1 MSDVVSLLAR
11 TSLFGKLPPETQA
24 KVAQQM
30 RPANFSNGQQIFSR
44 GDAGTELYLLLDGR
58 VRLSIISLEGRELA
72 FAHAGP
78 GDIFGEIATL
88 DGGARTADAT
98 AVSTVKALS
107 LTRSQINGLVETAP
121 QFAKAAIELLCKR
134 LREGDQQL
142 EVIALHRI
150 EVRLARYLLSA
161 VRQQHGATP
170 PKSPKIALGISQG
183 ELALVLGA
191 SRPKV
196 NAALMMLEDTGAI
209 TRDGDKYVCNTD
221 ELTSIGEVG

>member
-1 MSDVVSLLAR
+1 MSDVAQLLSK
-11 TSLFGKLPPETQA
+11 TTLFGKLPADVQA
-24 KVAQQM
+24 KIAQQM
-30 RPANFSNGQQIFSR
+30 RPVSFGSGQQIFSR
-44 GDAGTELYLLLDGR
+44 GDPGTEMYLVLEGR
-58 VRLSIISLEGRELA
+58 VRLSIISLDGRELA
-72 FAHAGP
+72 FTHAAP

-98 AVSTVKALS
+98 AVSAVKALS
-107 LTRSQINGLVETAP
+107 LSRAQINTFVETSPA
-121 QFAKAAIELLCKR
+121 FAKAAIDLLCRR

-161 VRQQHGATP
+161 VRQQHGAAP
-170 PKSPKIALGISQG
+170 PKSPAISLGISQG

-209 TRDGDKYVCNTD
+209 TRQGDKYVCNVD
-221 ELTSIGEVG
+221 ELTTVGEVG

>member
-1 MSDVVSLLAR
+1 MTDVAALLAK
-11 TSLFGKLPPETQA
+11 TTLFANLPADAQA

-30 RPANFSNGQQIFSR
+30 RPVAYTNGQQIFSR
-44 GDAGTELYLLLDGR
+44 GDPGTELYLMLGGR
-58 VRLSIISLEGRELA
+58 VRLSIISLDGRELA
-72 FAHAGP
+72 FTHAAP

-98 AVSTVKALS
+98 AVSAVKALTLS
-107 LTRSQINGLVETAP
+107 RAQINTLLETQP
-121 QFAKAAIELLCKR
+121 QFAKAAIDLLCRR
-134 LREGDQQL
+134 LREGDQQI

-170 PKSPKIALGISQG
+170 PKNPAIALGISQG

-209 TRDGDKYVCNTD
+209 TRQGDKYVCNLE
-221 ELTSIGEVG
+221 ELANVGEVG

>member
-1 MSDVVSLLAR
+1 MSNVIDLLGKTR
-11 TSLFGKLPPETQA
+11 LFCKLLPDAQQ

-30 RPANFSNGQQIFSR
+30 RPVSYGAGQQIFSR
-44 GDAGTELYLLLDGR
+44 GDAGTELYLVLDGR

-72 FAHAGP
+72 FTHAAP

-98 AVSTVKALS
+98 AVSPVKALS
-107 LTRSQINGLVETAP
+107 LSRPQINTLLETSP
-121 QFAKAAIELLCKR
+121 QFARAAIDLLCQR
-134 LREGDQQL
+134 LRDGDLQL

-150 EVRLARYLLSA
+150 EVRLARYLLNA
-161 VRQQHGATP
+161 VRQQHGASP
-170 PKSPKIALGISQG
+170 PTKPSIALGISQG

-196 NAALMMLEDTGAI
+196 NAALMMLEESGAI
-209 TRDGDKYVCNTD
+209 TREGDRYACN
-221 ELTSIGEVG
+221 LAALAAIGEVG

>member
-1 MSDVVSLLAR
+1 MSNVAELLGKN
-11 TSLFGKLPPETQA
+11 SLFASLSADTMA

-30 RPANFSNGQQIFSR
+30 RPVSYGNGQQIFSR
-44 GDAGTELYLLLDGR
+44 GDAGTELYLLLEGR
-58 VRLSIISLEGRELA
+58 VRLSIISLDGRELA
-72 FAHAGP
+72 FAHASP

-98 AVSTVKALS
+98 AVSAVKALTLS
-107 LTRSQINGLVETAP
+107 RGQINTLVETSP
-121 QFAKAAIELLCKR
+121 QFAKAAIELLCRR
-134 LREGDQQL
+134 LREGDQQI

-170 PKSPKIALGISQG
+170 PKSPAISLGISQG

-209 TRDGDKYVCNTD
+209 TRQGDKYVCNLD
-221 ELTSIGEVG
+221 ELTTVGEVG

>member
-1 MSDVVSLLAR
+1 MSTVTELLAK
-11 TSLFGKLPPETQA
+11 TSLFGNLPAETMA

-30 RPANFSNGQQIFSR
+30 RPVSYSNGQQIFSR
-44 GDAGTELYLLLDGR
+44 GDPGTELYMLLEGR
-58 VRLSIISLEGRELA
+58 VRLSIISLDGRELA
-72 FAHAGP
+72 FAHAAP

-98 AVSTVKALS
+98 AVSAAKALT
-107 LTRSQINGLVETAP
+107 LTRPQINTLVETSP
-121 QFAKAAIELLCKR
+121 QFAKAAIDLLCRR
-134 LREGDQQL
+134 LREGDQQI

-170 PKSPKIALGISQG
+170 PKNPAISLGISQG
-183 ELALVLGA
+183 ELALMLGA

-209 TRDGDKYVCNTD
+209 TRQGDKYACNLE
-221 ELTSIGEVG
+221 ELTTIGEVG

>member
-1 MSDVVSLLAR
+1 MTSVTELLAK
-11 TSLFGKLPPETQA
+11 TTLFGKLPAEAQA

-30 RPANFSNGQQIFSR
+30 RPVSYGNGQQIFSR
-44 GDAGTELYLLLDGR
+44 GDPGTELYLLLEGR
-58 VRLSIISLEGRELA
+58 VRLSIISLDGRELA
-72 FAHAGP
+72 FTHAGP

-98 AVSTVKALS
+98 AVSASKALT
-107 LTRSQINGLVETAP
+107 LTRPQINTLVETVP
-121 QFAKAAIELLCKR
+121 QFAKAAIDLLCNR

-170 PKSPKIALGISQG
+170 PKNPAIALGISQG

-209 TRDGDKYVCNTD
+209 TRQGDKYVCNVD
-221 ELTSIGEVG
+221 ELTTVGEVG

>member
-1 MSDVVSLLAR
+1 MSDVIELLGKTR
-11 TSLFGKLPPETQA
+11 LFGKLLPDAKQ

-30 RPANFSNGQQIFSR
+30 RPVSFGSGQQIFSR
-44 GDAGTELYLLLDGR
+44 GDPGTELYLMLDGR

-72 FAHAGP
+72 FAHAAP

-98 AVSTVKALS
+98 AVSAVKCLS
-107 LTRSQINGLVETAP
+107 LSRPQINTLLELSP
-121 QFAKAAIELLCKR
+121 QFAKAAIDLLCQR
-134 LREGDQQL
+134 LREGDAQL

-170 PKSPKIALGISQG
+170 PNKPSIALGISQG

-196 NAALMMLEDTGAI
+196 NAALMILEESGAI
-209 TRDGDKYVCNTD
+209 TREGDRYACNVD
-221 ELTSIGEVG
+221 DLAAIGEVG

>member
-1 MSDVVSLLAR
+1 MSDVAQLLSK
-11 TSLFGKLPPETQA
+11 TTLFGKLPPDVQA

-30 RPANFSNGQQIFSR
+30 RPVSFGSGQQIFSR
-44 GDAGTELYLLLDGR
+44 GDPGTEMYLVLEGR
-58 VRLSIISLEGRELA
+58 VRLSIISLDGRELA
-72 FAHAGP
+72 FTHAAP

-98 AVSTVKALS
+98 AVSAVKALS
-107 LTRSQINGLVETAP
+107 LSRGQINSLVETSP
-121 QFAKAAIELLCKR
+121 PFAKAAIDLLCRR

-170 PKSPKIALGISQG
+170 SKSPAIALGISQG

-196 NAALMMLEDTGAI
+196 NAALMMLEETGAI
-209 TRDGDKYVCNTD
+209 SRQGDKYVCNVE
-221 ELTSIGEVG
+221 ELNTVGEIG

>member
-1 MSDVVSLLAR
+1 MSTVTELLAK
-11 TSLFGKLPPETQA
+11 TSLFGNLPAETMA

-30 RPANFSNGQQIFSR
+30 RPVSYSNGQQIFSR
-44 GDAGTELYLLLDGR
+44 GDPGTELYMLLEGR
-58 VRLSIISLEGRELA
+58 VRLSIISLDGRELA
-72 FAHAGP
+72 FAHAAP

-98 AVSTVKALS
+98 AVSAAKAQT
-107 LTRSQINGLVETAP
+107 LTRPQINTLVETSP
-121 QFAKAAIELLCKR
+121 QFAKAAIDLLCRR
-134 LREGDQQL
+134 LREGDQQI

-170 PKSPKIALGISQG
+170 PKNPAISLGISQG

-209 TRDGDKYVCNTD
+209 TRQGDKYACNLE
-221 ELTSIGEVG
+221 ELTTIGEVG

>member
-1 MSDVVSLLAR
+1 MTDVAALLAK
-11 TSLFGKLPPETQA
+11 TTLFANLPADAQA

-30 RPANFSNGQQIFSR
+30 RPVSYSNGQQIFSR
-44 GDAGTELYLLLDGR
+44 GDPGTELYLVLSGR
-58 VRLSIISLEGRELA
+58 VRLSIISLDGRELA
-72 FAHAGP
+72 FTHAGP
-78 GDIFGEIATL
+78 GDSFGEIATL

-98 AVSTVKALS
+98 AVSAAKALTLS
-107 LTRSQINGLVETAP
+107 RAQINTLLETQP
-121 QFAKAAIELLCKR
+121 QFVKAAIDLLCRR
-134 LREGDQQL
+134 LREGDQQI

-170 PKSPKIALGISQG
+170 PKNPAIALGISQG

-196 NAALMMLEDTGAI
+196 NAALMMLEETGAV
-209 TRDGDKYVCNTD
+209 TRQGDKYVCNLE
-221 ELTSIGEVG
+221 ELATLGEVG

>member
-1 MSDVVSLLAR
+1 MSTVLELLGK

-30 RPANFSNGQQIFSR
+30 RPVSFGNGQQIFSR
-44 GDAGTELYLLLDGR
+44 GDPGTELYLLLDGR
-58 VRLSIISLEGRELA
+58 VRLSIISLDGRELA

-98 AVSTVKALS
+98 AVSAVKVLS
-107 LTRSQINGLVETAP
+107 MSRAQVNTLVETAP
-121 QFAKAAIELLCKR
+121 LFAKAAIDLLCRR

-161 VRQQHGATP
+161 IRQQHGATP
-170 PKSPKIALGISQG
+170 AKKPTIALGISQG

-196 NAALMMLEDTGAI
+196 NAALMMLEDTGAL
-209 TRDGDKYVCNTD
+209 TRKGDKYECNLD
-221 ELTSIGEVG
+221 ELTALGDV

>member
-1 MSDVVSLLAR
+1 MSDIPSLLAK
-11 TSLFGKLPPETQA
+11 TTLFGKLPPDAQA
-24 KVAQQM
+24 KVGQLM
-30 RPANFSNGQQIFSR
+30 RPATFTNGQQIFSR
-44 GDAGTELYLLLDGR
+44 GDPGTELYLVLDGR

-72 FAHAGP
+72 FTHAGP

-98 AVSTVKALS
+98 AVSAVKTASLS
-107 LTRSQINGLVETAP
+107 RAQINTLVETQP
-121 QFAKAAIELLCKR
+121 QFAKAAIDLLCKR

-161 VRQQHGATP
+161 VRQQHGASP
-170 PKSPKIALGISQG
+170 PKNPKIALGISQG

-196 NAALMMLEDTGAI
+196 NAALMVLEDTGAI

-221 ELTSIGEVG
+221 ELASIGEVG

>member
-1 MSDVVSLLAR
+1 MSDVIDLLGR
-11 TSLFGKLPPETQA
+11 TTLFGKLPPETQA
-24 KVAQQM
+24 KIAQQM
-30 RPANFSNGQQIFSR
+30 RPVSFSGGQQIFSR
-44 GDAGTELYLLLDGR
+44 GDPGTELYLVLSGR
-58 VRLSIISLEGRELA
+58 VRLSIISLDGRELA
-72 FAHAGP
+72 FTHAAP

-98 AVSTVKALS
+98 AVTAVKALT
-107 LTRSQINGLVETAP
+107 LTRSQINALVETAP
-121 QFAKAAIELLCKR
+121 AFAKAAIDLLCRR

-170 PKSPKIALGISQG
+170 PKAPAISLGISQG

-196 NAALMMLEDTGAI
+196 NAALIMLEDTGALS
-209 TRDGDKYVCNTD
+209 RQGDKYVCNLE
-221 ELTSIGEVG
+221 ELTVIGEVG

>member
-1 MSDVVSLLAR
+1 MSNVAELLGKN
-11 TSLFGKLPPETQA
+11 SLFASLSADAMA

-30 RPANFSNGQQIFSR
+30 RPVSYGNGQQIFSR
-44 GDAGTELYLLLDGR
+44 GDAGTELYLLLEGR
-58 VRLSIISLEGRELA
+58 VRLSIISLDGRELA
-72 FAHAGP
+72 FAHASP

-98 AVSTVKALS
+98 AVSAVKALTLS
-107 LTRSQINGLVETAP
+107 RGQINTLVETSP
-121 QFAKAAIELLCKR
+121 QFAKAAIELLCRR
-134 LREGDQQL
+134 LREGDQQI

-170 PKSPKIALGISQG
+170 PKSPAISLGISQG

-209 TRDGDKYVCNTD
+209 TRQGDKYVCNLD
-221 ELTSIGEVG
+221 ELTTVGEVG

>member
-1 MSDVVSLLAR
+1 MSDVIELLAKTR
-11 TSLFGKLPPETQA
+11 LFGNLLPDAQK

-30 RPANFSNGQQIFSR
+30 RPVSFGTGQQIFSR
-44 GDAGTELYLLLDGR
+44 GDAGTELYLVLEGR

-72 FAHAGP
+72 FAHAAP

-98 AVSTVKALS
+98 AVSPVKALS
-107 LTRSQINGLVETAP
+107 LSRPQINSLLEISP
-121 QFAKAAIELLCKR
+121 QFAKAAIDLLCQR
-134 LREGDQQL
+134 LREGDAQL

-170 PKSPKIALGISQG
+170 PKKPSIALGISQG

-196 NAALMMLEDTGAI
+196 NAALMMLEETGAVS
-209 TRDGDKYVCNTD
+209 REGDRYACNID

>member
-1 MSDVVSLLAR
+1 MSDVAALLGKTR
-11 TSLFGKLPPETQA
+11 LFGMLLPDAQQ

-30 RPANFSNGQQIFSR
+30 RPVSYGAGQQIFAR
-44 GDAGTELYLLLDGR
+44 GDPGTELYLVLDGR

-72 FAHAGP
+72 FTHAAP
-78 GDIFGEIATL
+78 GYIFGEIATL

-98 AVSTVKALS
+98 AVSPVKALS
-107 LTRSQINGLVETAP
+107 LSKPQINTLLDTAP
-121 QFAKAAIELLCKR
+121 QFARAAIDLLCQR
-134 LREGDQQL
+134 LREGDLQL

-161 VRQQHGATP
+161 VRQQHGAAP
-170 PKSPKIALGISQG
+170 PKKPSIALGISQG

-196 NAALMMLEDTGAI
+196 NAALMLLEESGAI
-209 TRDGDKYVCNTD
+209 TREGDRYACNLD
-221 ELTSIGEVG
+221 ELAAIGEVG

>member
-1 MSDVVSLLAR
+1 MTDVIALLGR
-11 TSLFGKLPPETQA
+11 TTLFGKLPAETQA

-30 RPANFSNGQQIFSR
+30 RPVSFSNGQQIFSR
-44 GDAGTELYLLLDGR
+44 GDPGTELYLVLEGR
-58 VRLSIISLEGRELA
+58 VRLSIISLDGRELA
-72 FAHAGP
+72 FTHSGP

-98 AVSTVKALS
+98 AVSAVKALS
-107 LTRSQINGLVETAP
+107 LSRAQINSLVETAP
-121 QFAKAAIELLCKR
+121 AFAKAAIDLLCRR

-161 VRQQHGATP
+161 VRQQHGTTP
-170 PKSPKIALGISQG
+170 PKSPAISLGISQG

-196 NAALMMLEDTGAI
+196 NAALMMLEDTGAVK
-209 TRDGDKYVCNTD
+209 RQGDKYVCNVE
-221 ELTSIGEVG
+221 ELASIGEVG

>member
-1 MSDVVSLLAR
+1 MSNVAELLAKN
-11 TSLFGKLPPETQA
+11 SLFANLPADTMA
-24 KVAQQM
+24 KVAREM
-30 RPANFSNGQQIFSR
+30 RPVSYTNGQQIFSR
-44 GDAGTELYLLLDGR
+44 GDAGTELYLVLEGR
-58 VRLSIISLEGRELA
+58 VRLSIISLDGRELA
-72 FAHAGP
+72 FTHAGP

-98 AVSTVKALS
+98 AVAATKGLTLS
-107 LTRSQINGLVETAP
+107 RGQINTLVETSP
-121 QFAKAAIELLCKR
+121 PFAKAAIELLCRR
-134 LREGDQQL
+134 LREGDQQI

-161 VRQQHGATP
+161 VRQQHGAKP
-170 PKSPKIALGISQG
+170 PKNPAISLGISQG

-209 TRDGDKYVCNTD
+209 TRQGDKYLCNLD
-221 ELTSIGEVG
+221 ELTTVGEVG

>member
-1 MSDVVSLLAR
+1 MSTVTELLAK
-11 TSLFGKLPPETQA
+11 TSLFGNLPAETMA

-30 RPANFSNGQQIFSR
+30 RPVSYSNGQQIFSR
-44 GDAGTELYLLLDGR
+44 GDPGTELYMLLEGR
-58 VRLSIISLEGRELA
+58 VRLSIISLDGRELA
-72 FAHAGP
+72 FAHAAP

-98 AVSTVKALS
+98 AVSAAKALT
-107 LTRSQINGLVETAP
+107 LTRPQINTLVETSP
-121 QFAKAAIELLCKR
+121 QFAKAAIDLLCRR
-134 LREGDQQL
+134 LREGDQQI

-170 PKSPKIALGISQG
+170 PKNPAISLGISQG

-209 TRDGDKYVCNTD
+209 TRQGDKYACNLE
-221 ELTSIGEVG
+221 ELTTIGEVG

>member
-1 MSDVVSLLAR
+1 MSDVAQLLSK
-11 TSLFGKLPPETQA
+11 TTLFGKLPADVQA

-30 RPANFSNGQQIFSR
+30 RPVSFGSGQQIFSR
-44 GDAGTELYLLLDGR
+44 GDPGTETYLVLDGR
-58 VRLSIISLEGRELA
+58 VRLSIISLDGRELA
-72 FAHAGP
+72 FTHAGP
-78 GDIFGEIATL
+78 GDIFGEIAAL

-98 AVSTVKALS
+98 AVGAVKALS
-107 LTRSQINGLVETAP
+107 LSRAQINTFVETSPA
-121 QFAKAAIELLCKR
+121 FAKAAIDLLCRR

-161 VRQQHGATP
+161 VRQQHGAAP
-170 PKSPKIALGISQG
+170 PISPAISLGISQG

-209 TRDGDKYVCNTD
+209 TRQGDKYVCNVS
-221 ELTSIGEVG
+221 ELTAVGEVA

>member
-1 MSDVVSLLAR
+1 MSDVIELLGK
-11 TSLFGKLPPETQA
+11 TSLFGKLPPETQQ

-30 RPANFSNGQQIFSR
+30 RSVAFASGQQIFSR
-44 GDAGTELYLLLDGR
+44 GDPGTELYLLLEGR

-72 FAHAGP
+72 FTHAAP

-98 AVSTVKALS
+98 AVSPVKALS
-107 LTRSQINGLVETAP
+107 LSKPQINTLLETSS
-121 QFAKAAIELLCKR
+121 QFARAAIDLLCQR
-134 LREGDQQL
+134 LREGDLQL

-161 VRQQHGATP
+161 VRQQHGAAP
-170 PKSPKIALGISQG
+170 PKKPSIALGISQG

-196 NAALMMLEDTGAI
+196 NAALMLLEESGAI
-209 TRDGDKYVCNTD
+209 TRDGDRYACSVA
-221 ELTSIGEVG
+221 ELTAIGEVG

>member
-1 MSDVVSLLAR
+1 MSDVAALLGKTR
-11 TSLFGKLPPETQA
+11 LFGMLLPDAQQ

-30 RPANFSNGQQIFSR
+30 RPVSYGAGQQIFAR
-44 GDAGTELYLLLDGR
+44 GDPGTELYLVLDGR

-72 FAHAGP
+72 FTHAAP

-98 AVSTVKALS
+98 AVSPVKALS
-107 LTRSQINGLVETAP
+107 LSKPQINTLLDTAP
-121 QFAKAAIELLCKR
+121 QFARAAIDLLCQR
-134 LREGDQQL
+134 LREGDLQL

-161 VRQQHGATP
+161 VRQQHGAAP
-170 PKSPKIALGISQG
+170 PKKPSIALGISQG

-196 NAALMMLEDTGAI
+196 NAALMLLEESGAI
-209 TRDGDKYVCNTD
+209 TREGDRYACNLD
-221 ELTSIGEVG
+221 ELAAIGEVG

>member
-1 MSDVVSLLAR
+1 MSDVVELLGKAK
-11 TSLFGKLPPETQA
+11 LFGAMPLDQRQ

-30 RPANFSNGQQIFSR
+30 RPASYRNGQQIFSR
-44 GDAGTELYLLLDGR
+44 GDAGTELYLVLEGR

-72 FAHAGP
+72 FTHAGA

-98 AVSTVKALS
+98 AVAATKALS
-107 LTRSQINGLVETAP
+107 FSRAQVNALLETSP
-121 QFAKAAIELLCKR
+121 QFAKAALDLVCQR
-134 LREGDQQL
+134 LRDGDLQL

-150 EVRLARYLLSA
+150 EVRLARYLLTT
-161 VRQQHGATP
+161 VRQQHGQTP
-170 PKSPKIALGISQG
+170 PDNPRVQLGISQG

-196 NAALMMLEDTGAI
+196 NAALMTLEDTGAI
-209 TRDGDKYVCNTD
+209 TRDGDGYLCNID
-221 ELTSIGEVG
+221 ELNAIGEVG

>member
-1 MSDVVSLLAR
+1 MSDVTQLLSK
-11 TSLFGKLPPETQA
+11 TTLFGKLPSDVQA
-24 KVAQQM
+24 TVAKQM
-30 RPANFSNGQQIFSR
+30 RPVSFGSGQQIFSR
-44 GDAGTELYLLLDGR
+44 GDPGTEMYLVLDGR
-58 VRLSIISLEGRELA
+58 VRLSIISLDGRELA
-72 FAHAGP
+72 FTHAAP

-98 AVSTVKALS
+98 AVSAVKVLS
-107 LTRSQINGLVETAP
+107 LSRGQINTLVETSP
-121 QFAKAAIELLCKR
+121 PFAKAAIDLLCRR

-161 VRQQHGATP
+161 VRQQHGPTP
-170 PKSPKIALGISQG
+170 PRSPAISLGISQG

-196 NAALMMLEDTGAI
+196 NAALMMLEETGAI
-209 TRDGDKYVCNTD
+209 SRQGDKYVCNVD
-221 ELTSIGEVG
+221 ELTTVGEVG

>member
-1 MSDVVSLLAR
+1 MSTVTELLAK
-11 TSLFGKLPPETQA
+11 TSLFGNLPAETMA

-30 RPANFSNGQQIFSR
+30 RPVSYSNGQQIFSR
-44 GDAGTELYLLLDGR
+44 GDAGTELYMLLEGR
-58 VRLSIISLEGRELA
+58 VRLSIISLDGRELA
-72 FAHAGP
+72 FAHAAP

-98 AVSTVKALS
+98 AVSAAKALT
-107 LTRSQINGLVETAP
+107 LTRPQINTLVETSP
-121 QFAKAAIELLCKR
+121 QFAKAAIDLLCRR
-134 LREGDQQL
+134 LREGDQQI

-170 PKSPKIALGISQG
+170 PKTPTIALGISQG

-209 TRDGDKYVCNTD
+209 TRQGDKYACNLE
-221 ELTSIGEVG
+221 ELTTIGEVG

>member
-1 MSDVVSLLAR
+1 MSTVTELLAK
-11 TSLFGKLPPETQA
+11 TSLFGNLPAETMA
-24 KVAQQM
+24 KVAKQM
-30 RPANFSNGQQIFSR
+30 RPVSYSNGQQIFSR
-44 GDAGTELYLLLDGR
+44 GDPGTELYMLLEGR
-58 VRLSIISLEGRELA
+58 VRLSIISLDGRELA
-72 FAHAGP
+72 FAHAAP

-98 AVSTVKALS
+98 AVSAAKALT
-107 LTRSQINGLVETAP
+107 LTRPQINTLVETSP
-121 QFAKAAIELLCKR
+121 QFAKAAIDLLCRR
-134 LREGDQQL
+134 LREGDQQI

-170 PKSPKIALGISQG
+170 PKNPAISLGISQG

-209 TRDGDKYVCNTD
+209 TRQGDKYACNLE
-221 ELTSIGEVG
+221 ELTTIGEVG

>member
-1 MSDVVSLLAR
+1 MSDVIELLGK
-11 TSLFGKLPPETQA
+11 TSLFGKLPPETQQ

-30 RPANFSNGQQIFSR
+30 RSVAFASGQQIFSR
-44 GDAGTELYLLLDGR
+44 GDPGTELYLLLEGR
-58 VRLSIISLEGRELA
+58 VRLSIISLDGRELA
-72 FAHAGP
+72 FAHAAP
-78 GDIFGEIATL
+78 GDIFGEIATF

-98 AVSTVKALS
+98 AVSAVKALS
-107 LTRSQINGLVETAP
+107 MSRAQINALVETAP
-121 QFAKAAIELLCKR
+121 QFSKAAIDLLCRR

-170 PKSPKIALGISQG
+170 AKKPSISLGISQG

-196 NAALMMLEDTGAI
+196 NAALMLLEDGGAI
-209 TRDGDKYVCNTD
+209 KRDGERYVCDLDQLAT
-221 ELTSIGEVG
+221 LGEVG

>member
-1 MSDVVSLLAR
+1 MSDVAQLLSK
-11 TSLFGKLPPETQA
+11 TTLFGKLPADVQA
-24 KVAQQM
+24 KIAQQM
-30 RPANFSNGQQIFSR
+30 RPVSFGSGQQIFSR
-44 GDAGTELYLLLDGR
+44 GDAGTEMYLVLEGR
-58 VRLSIISLEGRELA
+58 VRLSIISLDGRELA
-72 FAHAGP
+72 FTHAAP

-98 AVSTVKALS
+98 AVSAVKALS
-107 LTRSQINGLVETAP
+107 LSRSQINTLVETSP
-121 QFAKAAIELLCKR
+121 PFAKAAIDLLCRR

-161 VRQQHGATP
+161 VRQQHGSAA
-170 PKSPKIALGISQG
+170 PKNPAIALGISQG

-196 NAALMMLEDTGAI
+196 NAALMMLEETGAI
-209 TRDGDKYVCNTD
+209 TRQGDKYVCNIE
-221 ELTSIGEVG
+221 ELTTVGEIG